1 MKRSETVAMLQFLNS
16 QPGSG
21 HSRQHGFAT
30 WCEAVA
36 MPRRT
41 GSSWLLGCAPCSG
54 SAPFIVDRLCS
65 LNLKPIR
72 PTEPGC
78 SKESR
83 VGAEPERWAQPQN
96 LFESTGGAQ
105 PPPHTSRHSLTNY
118 RKLAFAAP
126 GQIKPTPERFM
137 EEAFVWA
144 TSCQR

>member
-1 MKRSETVAMLQFLNS
+1 MKRSETVAMLQFHNG

-30 WCEAVA
+30 WCEAGA

-41 GSSWLLGCAPCSG
+41 GSSSLPGCAPCSG
-54 SAPFIVDRLCS
+54 SAPFIVDRLSS
-65 LNLKPIR
+65 LNLKPFR
-72 PTEPGC
+72 PTEPGW

-83 VGAEPERWAQPQN
+83 VGAEPKRWAQPQN

-105 PPPHTSRHSLTNY
+105 PPPQTSRHSLANY

-126 GQIKPTPERFM
+126 GQAKPTLERSM
-137 EEAFVWA
+137 EEDVL
-144 TSCQR
+144 